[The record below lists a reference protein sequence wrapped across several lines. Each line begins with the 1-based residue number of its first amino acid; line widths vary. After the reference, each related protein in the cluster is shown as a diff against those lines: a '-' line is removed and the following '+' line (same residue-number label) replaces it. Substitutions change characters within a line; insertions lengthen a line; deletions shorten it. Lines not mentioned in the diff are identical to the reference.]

1 MLTEWFGECEV
12 QLVSYDTTFT
22 VTRSESNLL
31 GDFGTPL
38 VRSSLSTYKEQMK
51 KSEWHFLEVW
61 CFWDLMI

>member
-12 QLVSYDTTFT
+12 QLISYDTTFT

-38 VRSSLSTYKEQMK
+38 DRSSLST
-51 KSEWHFLEVW
+51 
-61 CFWDLMI
+61 